1 MKSTLLVLG
10 ALVAGILLGGLIAAS
25 DSPALRWIA
34 SVVEPL
40 GVMWVNAIRMTVI
53 PLVFSILV
61 AAVASRRDPRAVGRL
76 GVRAIVVF
84 SLFLFAGGLF
94 AMLAAPPLLE
104 GLVIDPEAGQALRQ
118 SAEGSAG
125 AVAETARKVPSLRD
139 RLVGIIPT
147 NVVSAAAE
155 GAILPVIVFGLFF
168 ALAIGRLAPESQ
180 ERLVGFFDALAQ
192 AMLVLV
198 QWVLALAPVGI
209 FALSLGLASNMGFAA
224 AGAIA
229 RYVLVL
235 SVLMVAYTL
244 AIYPVVVLISGVSPA
259 TFAAACAPAQ
269 AVAAS
274 TRSSLAALPS
284 MLAAVRGRLG
294 LDPEASGFLL
304 PLAVS
309 VFRVNV
315 PIAWVVGVLF
325 LGRLY
330 GVELD
335 TGTLLSLVA
344 TSVALSFSVPGLPS
358 ASLYLLAP
366 VLAGIG
372 LPAEGVGILIAVD
385 ALPDVFKTTA
395 NVTSHLGS
403 VTMLARSRS

>member
-1 MKSTLLVLG
+1 
-10 ALVAGILLGGLIAAS
+10 
-25 DSPALRWIA
+25 
-34 SVVEPL
+34 
-40 GVMWVNAIRMTVI
+40 MTVI

-76 GVRAIVVF
+76 GARAIVVF

-104 GLVIDPEAGQALRQ
+104 GLVIDPEAGLALRE
-118 SAEGSAG
+118 SAQGSAG

-139 RLVGIIPT
+139 RLVGIVPT

-155 GAILPVIVFGLFF
+155 GAILPVIVFGLLF

-180 ERLVGFFDALAQ
+180 ETLVGFFDALGQ

-209 FALSLGLASNMGFAA
+209 FALSLGLASDMGFAA

-284 MLAAVRGRLG
+284 MLAAVRERLG

-344 TSVALSFSVPGLPS
+344 TSVAISFSVPGLPS

>member
-10 ALVAGILLGGLIAAS
+10 ALVAGILLGGLIAAAE
-25 DSPALRWIA
+25 SPALQWIA
-34 SVVEPL
+34 SVIEPL
-40 GVMWVNAIRMTVI
+40 GVIWVNAIRMTVI

-76 GVRAIVVF
+76 GVRAILAF
-84 SLFLFAGGLF
+84 SVFLFAGGIF

-104 GLVIDPEAGQALRQ
+104 GLEIDPEAGFALRE
-118 SAEGSAG
+118 SARGSAA
-125 AVAETARKVPSLRD
+125 AVAESARKVPSLRD
-139 RLVGIIPT
+139 RLVGIVPV

-155 GAILPVIVFGLFF
+155 GAILPVVVFGLLF
-168 ALAIGRLAPESQ
+168 ALAIGRLAPDSR
-180 ERLVGFFDALAQ
+180 ERLVGFLDALGQ

-198 QWVLALAPVGI
+198 KWVLALAPVGI
-209 FALSLGLASNMGFAA
+209 FALSLGLASDMGFAA

-235 SVLMVAYTL
+235 SALLVAYTL
-244 AIYPVVVLISGVSPA
+244 ALYPAVVLISGVSPGR
-259 TFAAACAPAQ
+259 FAAACAPAQ

-284 MLAAVRGRLG
+284 MLAAVRERLG
-294 LDPEASGFLL
+294 LDTETSGFLL

-315 PIAWVVGVLF
+315 PIAWVVGALF

-330 GVELD
+330 GVDLD
-335 TGTLLSLVA
+335 TGTLLSLLA

-366 VLAGIG
+366 VLAGLG

-395 NVTSHLGS
+395 NVTSHLGA